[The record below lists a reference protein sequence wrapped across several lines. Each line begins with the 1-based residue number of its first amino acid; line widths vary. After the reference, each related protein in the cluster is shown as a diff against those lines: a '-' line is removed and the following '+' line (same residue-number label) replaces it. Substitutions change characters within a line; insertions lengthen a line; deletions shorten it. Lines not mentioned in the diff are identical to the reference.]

1 MATYSSTQR
10 RISRTLGLFIL
21 NSNVF
26 FWATIIYWVC
36 SWLREFYFSNLGKS
50 PAVMSLPNGGRGRQQ
65 LSKHLTGK
73 IISESNKCA
82 ERTLQGCRTE
92 RTVFTWL
99 QFKRLGSSPWEGDSR
114 LRHKRWEEA
123 RHVRDLRDKCPRETE
138 KRRGWNVRRCL
149 LCLRDR
155 MKIRAAEAEQAGWTV
170 K

>member
-1 MATYSSTQR
+1 MSFSEQLLYT
-10 RISRTLGLFIL
+10 GF
-21 NSNVF
+21 
-26 FWATIIYWVC
+26 C

-50 PAVMSLPNGGRGRQQ
+50 LAVISLPNGGRGRQ

-123 RHVRDLRDKCPRETE
+123 RHVRDLKGQVPQGDGAEERLKCE
-138 KRRGWNVRRCL
+138 KVFAVFKGQNEDESGWSKASWLDSEIRWDWRGN
-149 LCLRDR
+149 
-155 MKIRAAEAEQAGWTV
+155 
-170 K
+170 